1 MEEKEIL
8 EGNKLI
14 AEFMG
19 MKQGK
24 DFADFNGRWSGDWFD
39 AKNAINGCRN
49 EILSFHSDW
58 NWLMPVIEK
67 IEILGYVT
75 EISGNRERSFAS
87 IGIEN
92 TNEYPSRIG
101 YGMEFLKKID
111 ATYYAVIQFINWY
124 NSNK

>member
-1 MEEKEIL
+1 MNKQIAEN
-8 EGNKLI
+8 NKLI

-19 MKQGK
+19 HKVGITQDEYDDLNDKGIE
-24 DFADFNGRWSGDWFD
+24 NVVY
-39 AKNAINGCRN
+39 
-49 EILSFHSDW
+49 LFHEDNLPYHKEW
-58 NWLMPVIEK
+58 DWLMVVIEK
-67 IEILGYVT
+67 IKSLGYVT

-92 TNEYPSRIG
+92 TNEYVAKAG
-101 YGMEFLKKID
+101 YDTEFLKQID

>member
-1 MEEKEIL
+1 MNKQIAEN
-8 EGNKLI
+8 NKLI

-19 MKQGK
+19 YI
-24 DFADFNGRWSGDWFD
+24 D
-39 AKNAINGCRN
+39 NGCSEDGFLINPITNYDEDISELKYEVSWER
-49 EILSFHSDW
+49 
-58 NWLMPVIEK
+58 LMPVIEK